1 MIGLT
6 CPTTPPDK
14 VTPDPRTTRTIT
26 ETPRKPRPIEALRR
40 TLNVSVP
47 VEIDGK
53 AVDTTDAPILLA
65 NSVGGYLP
73 SSVAEATALLGASG
87 DSPFYDSYLKAIGA
101 WPGSPR

>member
-1 MIGLT
+1 
-6 CPTTPPDK
+6 
-14 VTPDPRTTRTIT
+14 
-26 ETPRKPRPIEALRR
+26 
-40 TLNVSVP
+40 
-47 VEIDGK
+47 
-53 AVDTTDAPILLA
+53 VDTTDAPILLA